1 MSIASYS
8 DLLSTVADWLAR
20 TDLSSRIPDFIAL
33 AEARIN
39 RDLRVRGMIAQA
51 TGSFSSQTLTIPNDF
66 LETVRLT
73 LDTASDLP
81 LEYRPVED
89 SELRVAG
96 STSGTPRW
104 FTVVGSDFR
113 FYPTPD
119 GSYDYTLDY
128 YATVP
133 ALSPSA
139 TTNWLLTKAP
149 DLYLFGSLGEA
160 YSFLLEE
167 DRQAYWMGRFN
178 SVMQSLRAAESRT
191 KRTNGPWRMRVV
203 A

>member
-8 DLLSTVADWLAR
+8 DLQSAAADWLAR
-20 TDLSSRIPDFIAL
+20 TDLSSRIVDFITL

-39 RDLRVRGMIAQA
+39 RELRVREMVTQA
-51 TGSFSSQTLTIPNDF
+51 TGSISAQTLDTPTDF

-73 LDTASDLP
+73 LDTASDMP
-81 LEYRPVED
+81 LEYRPIED

-96 STSGTPRW
+96 VTSGQPRW
-104 FTVVGSDFR
+104 FTVVGSQFR

-128 YATVP
+128 YAKVP
-133 ALSPSA
+133 ALSVSA

-149 DLYLFGSLGEA
+149 DLYLFGTVAEG
-160 YSFLLEE
+160 YSYLIEE
-167 DRQAYWMGRFN
+167 ERQAYWSDRFN
-178 SVMQSLRAAESRT
+178 LVLRSLHGADARS